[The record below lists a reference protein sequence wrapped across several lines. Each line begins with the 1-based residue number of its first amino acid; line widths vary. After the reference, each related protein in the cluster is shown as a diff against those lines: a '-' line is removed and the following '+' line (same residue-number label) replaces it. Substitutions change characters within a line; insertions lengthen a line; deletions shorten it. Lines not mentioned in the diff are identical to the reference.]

1 MEIYIDNYDFFNM
14 QAEKYLKLP
23 KNKDPK
29 VEIKKAVF
37 NGDYFAARKID
48 GNWASIIKDMEGNL
62 HMRGR
67 SETVNGGYTDKIDWI
82 PYVSQEL
89 ENLPK
94 GTVLIGE
101 IFLPKNE
108 KSRAVTTIMGCLLEK
123 SLKRQEDEDKRIHFY
138 VFDCLTYNGKNI
150 MNEPIERRVHHY
162 LDYELLDIL
171 SNNKYV
177 HLATYY
183 EGQELWD
190 YIAKVLAQGGEGVVL
205 QSKNAPYEPNKR
217 KAWKTIKVK
226 KEIENEIDL
235 FITGKWM
242 PSTHLYT
249 GKQIEDWTFWEHSRT
264 GEKMNGHFYQDYNE
278 GATIVPITKGWYYG
292 WAGSIQLGAINEK
305 GEEVEIAWISNVTE
319 DIKKRIITGELNHQ
333 VVKVQAMEIEKD
345 SGKLRHGKI
354 VEFRNDI
361 NYTDCTTDKI
371 YN

>member
-1 MEIYIDNYDFFNM
+1 MEIYIDNYDFFNI
-14 QAEKYLKLP
+14 QAEKYWKLP

-48 GNWASIIKDMEGNL
+48 GNWALIIKDMEGNL
-62 HMRGR
+62 HLRGR

-89 ENLPK
+89 EYLPN

-138 VFDCLTYNGKNI
+138 VFDCLAYNGKNI

-249 GKQIEDWTFWEHSRT
+249 GKEMESWVFWEHSRT

-278 GATIVPITKGWYYG
+278 GATIIPITKGWYYG

-319 DIKKRIITGELNHQ
+319 DVKKKVITGELNHQ

-345 SGKLRHGKI
+345 TGRLRHGKI